1 MTLLYIIL
9 AFAAGFLI
17 AYFIVKNN
25 LKLKYEL
32 ENAKLQTQ
40 LESVQSNQKSTQT
53 LCQTIKEEFV
63 NLANSALLEK
73 QQMLE
78 EQNLKKLDSHFAPL
92 KERIGE
98 FQKKVEE
105 FNLNGVQNTSIIRE
119 QIKSLTNENN
129 LIRTQAENLTR
140 ALKENSKSRGIFGE
154 MILENILKSS
164 GLENKS
170 ENPERGVYVTQKGF
184 RSNSN
189 PDGAKITPDAV
200 VYYPEDN
207 KNIVIDSKMSL
218 VDFLEFVN
226 SDDGETKE
234 HLLKQF
240 YKAIEERI
248 NELSTKYD
256 NLEGLST
263 PDFTLMFIPVEGCIN
278 YIYSNPKLVEDA
290 YKKRVV
296 IVGPS
301 SLIATLRVI
310 KYSWAQ
316 KNQEKNVREII
327 KLADGIYSKVVT
339 LIGHLEKLQTNFATV
354 QKTFLNIFTTLQ
366 GRGGLFSQ
374 TEKLR
379 DFGASPSNPIDKK
392 YIETGESELLEVKL

>member
-189 PDGAKITPDAV
+189 PDETKITPDAV

-226 SDDGETKE
+226 SDDDETKE
-234 HLLKQF
+234 RLLKQF